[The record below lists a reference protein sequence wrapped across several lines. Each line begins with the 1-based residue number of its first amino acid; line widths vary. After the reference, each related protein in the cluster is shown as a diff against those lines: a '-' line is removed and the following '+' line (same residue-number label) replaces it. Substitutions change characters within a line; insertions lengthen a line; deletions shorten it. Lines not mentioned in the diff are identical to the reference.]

1 MHAAA
6 AYKFSTC
13 MHASRQDNYEF
24 NYPNIDNFH
33 TMEVC
38 AEKYLSK
45 PTARCLE

>member
-24 NYPNIDNFH
+24 NYPNIDNFN

-38 AEKYLSK
+38 ARKYLSK
-45 PTARCLE
+45 PTAQCLE